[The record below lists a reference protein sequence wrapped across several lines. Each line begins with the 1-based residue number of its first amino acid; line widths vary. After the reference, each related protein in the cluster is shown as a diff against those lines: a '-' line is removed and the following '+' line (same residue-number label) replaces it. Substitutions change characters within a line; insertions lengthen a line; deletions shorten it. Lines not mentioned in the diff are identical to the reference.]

1 MALIG
6 KEDAEAIRKE
16 LAEHMTGGVKVTLV
30 GPSALSPPA
39 RDLTPQIRQ
48 LLEEVVAL
56 SPKLSLEYV
65 ELPSAEQRAALGLEA
80 GEGGPITVL
89 TGAAKGRVRFV
100 GAPAGHE
107 FPNLVKAMMDVSRGE
122 THDLSAASRE
132 ALARITRPV
141 HIKVFFTPT

>member
-6 KEDAEAIRKE
+6 AEDAEAIRKE
-16 LAEHMTGGVKVTLV
+16 FTEHMAGDVKVTLV

-48 LLEEVVAL
+48 LLEEVVSF
-56 SPKLSLEYV
+56 SPKLSFEFV
-65 ELPSAEQRAALGLEA
+65 DLPSAEQRDALGLDA

-89 TGAAKGRVRFV
+89 SGAAKGRVRFV

-107 FPNLVKAMMDVSRGE
+107 FPNLVKAIMDVSRGE

-141 HIKVFFTPT
+141 HIRVFFTPT

>member
-1 MALIG
+1 MAFIG
-6 KEDAEAIRKE
+6 TEDAEAIRKE
-16 LAEHMTGGVKVTLV
+16 LAEHMAGDVKVTLV

-56 SPKLSLEYV
+56 SPKLSLEV
-65 ELPSAEQRAALGLEA
+65 VDLPTPEQRASLGLEI
-80 GEGGPITVL
+80 GQGGPITVL
-89 TGAAKGRVRFV
+89 SGAAKGKVRFV

-107 FPNLVKAMMDVSRGE
+107 FPGLIKAMMDVSRGT

-132 ALARITRPV
+132 ALARIARPV
-141 HIKVFFTPT
+141 HIRVFFTPT

>member
-6 KEDAEAIRKE
+6 REDAEAIRKE
-16 LAEHMTGGVKVTLV
+16 LAEHMAGDVKVTLV
-30 GPSALSPPA
+30 GPSALAPPA

-48 LLEEVVAL
+48 LLEELVAL
-56 SPKLSLEYV
+56 SPKLSLEAV
-65 ELPSAEQRAALGLEA
+65 DLPTPEQRAALGLEI
-80 GEGGPITVL
+80 GEAGPITLL

-141 HIKVFFTPT
+141 HIRVFFTPT